1 MHTIEKREKFDHYRE
16 TQSSFNHTPVF
27 TDFSAGFDA
36 GMAHIQNET
45 DVLKRQI
52 VTLRY
57 APKPPEGVDSRIA
70 TLESLNRALILAL
83 AEMNGENL

>member
-1 MHTIEKREKFDHYRE
+1 MHTIEKREKFDHYCE

-36 GMAHIQNET
+36 GMAHMQNET

-57 APKPPEGVDSRIA
+57 AQKSSECIDSRIA
-70 TLESLNRALILAL
+70 TLESLNRALIHAL
-83 AEMNGENL
+83 AEINDDN